1 MRHSVRNDDGDG
13 VGTPRRVFPAVVR
26 DDNGIGTAGVPYQ
39 PNLTVDCAHT
49 LDARLSNRPG
59 SGILM
64 RPMNREI
71 EAKLGS
77 PLLLRTVVLAVV
89 GTSVLSLVIAFVYH
103 TAKISLRNEVRQY
116 LASTAQ
122 AVALNIDAEKL
133 QRLRSVRDESRPE
146 FVEVRRQ
153 LQRLMHANREIRYCY
168 TMRKGRRPDEFLFVV
183 DASETKDENH
193 NGRIDPEERGAHI
206 GEPYDVSAFP
216 EMRKAFTAPTA
227 DREPGTDEWG
237 TVLSG
242 YSPIHDRNGH
252 AVAILGVDMAVT
264 TLTRKERAL
273 KVAAWIAFASVAA
286 LMTLVSL
293 LYAQRT
299 AMAEHNL
306 QLLALTERRNR
317 TLAALNN
324 VAALLSLS
332 GDLLPKLQQ
341 VLNQVRENL
350 QAEGAGILRL
360 QAGQGTLRS
369 VLLIGDDA
377 ASLDGMKAI
386 SLREGHGDFLR
397 LLRQSPVVRFELHR
411 RTEPWGSALL
421 HAGFRQILFAALKA
435 RDQMTGVIFVVF
447 RDAPLSTDPHGED
460 FLAAVGHQV
469 AVAMENEK
477 LEAQTLQAEKM
488 AALGEL
494 VAGVAH
500 EINNPVSFIQSN
512 MPHLREYVGDLQE
525 LIASIE
531 QSEGLT
537 RRDRE
542 VLEGVKREMDYEF
555 LQGDL
560 DKVLDSF
567 DDGTHRIAAI
577 VRELQTFAHQDHGRW
592 QEFDIR
598 QPIETA
604 LNLLAHRFRDKVT
617 VHKEYGDVP
626 LIEGY
631 QSQLGQVFV
640 NILGNVEHAV
650 GESGN
655 VWIGTWV
662 EKNDV
667 VVSVRDDGGGI
678 AAEHLDRIF
687 DPFFT
692 TKPVGE
698 GTGLGMSISYAIVVD
713 RHNGEILVESEPGAG
728 TTFQVRLPME
738 RG

>member
-1 MRHSVRNDDGDG
+1 M
-13 VGTPRRVFPAVVR
+13 AL
-26 DDNGIGTAGVPYQ
+26 TA
-39 PNLTVDCAHT
+39 
-49 LDARLSNRPG
+49 
-59 SGILM
+59 
-64 RPMNREI
+64 
-71 EAKLGS
+71 
-77 PLLLRTVVLAVV
+77 
-89 GTSVLSLVIAFVYH
+89 
-103 TAKISLRNEVRQY
+103 
-116 LASTAQ
+116 
-122 AVALNIDAEKL
+122 
-133 QRLRSVRDESRPE
+133 
-146 FVEVRRQ
+146 
-153 LQRLMHANREIRYCY
+153 
-168 TMRKGRRPDEFLFVV
+168 
-183 DASETKDENH
+183 
-193 NGRIDPEERGAHI
+193 
-206 GEPYDVSAFP
+206 
-216 EMRKAFTAPTA
+216 
-227 DREPGTDEWG
+227 
-237 TVLSG
+237 
-242 YSPIHDRNGH
+242 
-252 AVAILGVDMAVT
+252 
-264 TLTRKERAL
+264 
-273 KVAAWIAFASVAA
+273 AAWIGFVFVAV
-286 LMTLVSL
+286 LMMLVSL

-299 AMAEHNL
+299 AMAEHNV

-332 GDLLPKLQQ
+332 DDILPKLQK

-350 QAEGAGILRL
+350 HAEGAGILRL
-360 QAGQGTLRS
+360 HAGQGTLRS
-369 VLLIGDDA
+369 VLLMGDDA
-377 ASLDGMKAI
+377 ASLDGIKAI
-386 SLREGHGDFLR
+386 SLRHGHGDFLR
-397 LLRQSPVVRFELHR
+397 LLRQSPVVRFDLQR
-411 RTEPWGSALL
+411 RTEPWGSALF

-435 RDQMTGVIFVVF
+435 RDLMTGVVFVVL
-447 RDAPLSTDPHGED
+447 REPRISTDSHGED

-494 VAGVAH
+494 VSGVAH

-512 MPHLREYVGDLQE
+512 MPHLREYVDDLQK
-525 LIASIE
+525 LIGSIE
-531 QSEGLT
+531 QSEGLP

-542 VLEGVKREMDYEF
+542 ILDDLKREMDYDF

-560 DKVLDSF
+560 DKVLNSF

-577 VRELQTFAHQDHGRW
+577 VRELQSFAHQDHGRR

-617 VHKEYGDVP
+617 VHKEFGEVP

-631 QSQLGQVFV
+631 PSQLGQVFV
-640 NILGNVEHAV
+640 NLLSNAGHAV

-655 VWIGTWV
+655 VWISTWV

-667 VVSVRDDGGGI
+667 VVSVRDDGEGI
-678 AAEHLDRIF
+678 ASEHLDRIF

-713 RHNGEILVESEPGAG
+713 RHSGHISVESEPGTG
-728 TTFQVRLPME
+728 TTFHVRLPME